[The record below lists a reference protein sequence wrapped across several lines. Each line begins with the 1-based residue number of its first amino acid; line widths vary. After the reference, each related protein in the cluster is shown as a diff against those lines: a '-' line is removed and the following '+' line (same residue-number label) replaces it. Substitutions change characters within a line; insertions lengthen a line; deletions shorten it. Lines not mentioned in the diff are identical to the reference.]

1 MAKVPLQ
8 EGLFEESS
16 GGPALIG
23 SQCGSCGQVLFPPKP
38 LCLNCFSI
46 DVEPIRLNRDG
57 KLYTYTTV
65 YMASEHFPPP
75 YAAGWIELPEGI
87 RIFSQIR
94 GWQEHPLKIGMD
106 MRMYLET
113 LWQDD
118 DREVIG
124 YVFRPVTGEVR
135 R

>member
-1 MAKVPLQ
+1 MPKVLLQ
-8 EGLFEESS
+8 KGLFEEAD
-16 GGPALIG
+16 GEPALIG
-23 SQCGSCGQVLFPPKP
+23 SKCGSCGQVLFPAKP
-38 LCLNCFSI
+38 VCLNCMST

-75 YAAGWIELPEGI
+75 YTVGWIEISEDI

-94 GWQEHPLKIGMD
+94 GWQEQPLKIGMD
-106 MRMYLET
+106 MRMYIET

-124 YVFRPVTGEVR
+124 FVFRPVTGEAQR
-135 R
+135 